1 MIKEKSRW
9 SHSRVSAYEGCPKA
23 YKFRYVEKGNKQEF
37 IGIQLIVGSVFHYV
51 LEAMYKDFSLN
62 GILPFKD
69 IKNIFE
75 VKWKEKLEEVSRRN
89 QKIVIN
95 AEVKD
100 LAPFKNFCFNCISR
114 YYKKFYKSGVE
125 TDFDACKTEEQVL
138 PEIFY
143 DKDELIEFRGSIDR
157 LDIKGDEVIIVDYK
171 TSRHPPNDKFL
182 DNSFKQLYLYGIA
195 IQKQERFKSIK
206 RIKVKLIYPYTGI
219 IIDRVLT
226 KESVEETK
234 NHYIDLIKTL
244 KKDKKFTQKPG
255 FRCFSCGYRRICPE
269 LSATYR
275 LEENKDDIAIKDAA
289 NLVDRYV
296 LLKQK
301 NNELTKEIDEIKDQ
315 ILLNKEEF
323 LDGSLEGAFVIPGAE
338 TGMDLVVD
346 IEKVP
351 KIPDS
356 KDAMRDVMS
365 KELSKKGLW
374 EEIATLNS
382 QTINPKI
389 KRNEYTKEVMEV
401 LSDYI
406 YEDEESSRIRT
417 RKRKKKPKTL

>member
-1 MIKEKSRW
+1 M
-9 SHSRVSAYEGCPKA
+9 
-23 YKFRYVEKGNKQEF
+23 
-37 IGIQLIVGSVFHYV
+37 
-51 LEAMYKDFSLN
+51 
-62 GILPFKD
+62 
-69 IKNIFE
+69 
-75 VKWKEKLEEVSRRN
+75 
-89 QKIVIN
+89 
-95 AEVKD
+95 
-100 LAPFKNFCFNCISR
+100 
-114 YYKKFYKSGVE
+114 
-125 TDFDACKTEEQVL
+125 
-138 PEIFY
+138 
-143 DKDELIEFRGSIDR
+143 
-157 LDIKGDEVIIVDYK
+157 
-171 TSRHPPNDKFL
+171 
-182 DNSFKQLYLYGIA
+182 
-195 IQKQERFKSIK
+195 
-206 RIKVKLIYPYTGI
+206 
-219 IIDRVLT
+219 
-226 KESVEETK
+226 
-234 NHYIDLIKTL
+234 
-244 KKDKKFTQKPG
+244 
-255 FRCFSCGYRRICPE
+255 
-269 LSATYR
+269 
-275 LEENKDDIAIKDAA
+275 
-289 NLVDRYV
+289 DRYV

-365 KELSKKGLW
+365 KELAKKGFW